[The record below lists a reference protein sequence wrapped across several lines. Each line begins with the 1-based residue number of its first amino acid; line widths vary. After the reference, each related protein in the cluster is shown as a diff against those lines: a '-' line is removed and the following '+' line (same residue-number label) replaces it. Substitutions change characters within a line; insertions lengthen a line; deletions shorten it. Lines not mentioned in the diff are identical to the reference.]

1 MLALAAL
8 ILVALLTACDSAEP
22 TTAQQARPTDSA
34 RIATRLDPSVYL
46 AGAGDP
52 EDFLYRGVRQ
62 PDGTRA
68 GDQDEII
75 DALARQG
82 VNAIYFQMIR
92 SHGGDGDDDHNPFL
106 NNDPNSG
113 LNPNV
118 LDQWERWFLKL
129 ESSGINILLFFY
141 DDSASV
147 WRSGDELAEGEGEFI
162 RAVVRRFGNL
172 DNIIWVVAEEYSEA
186 LSAKKVSAIAK
197 EISLA
202 DPIRRP
208 VAVHKLSGT
217 MFAEFASDPEIGVFA
232 MQLPELSAAEI
243 NSAVSEA
250 WSRSF
255 GRYDLI
261 MSEAPSWGTG
271 LEAQRKAWASAFGGA
286 HVLVYD
292 LAFASPDAHE
302 LGYLRHLRDFA
313 ERFVL
318 LDAVPNTRIVEQGS
332 LFAMKSLD
340 GKHFVYGRGTLGLSG
355 IRPGDYDLLLFD
367 PQTGGSVSTSV
378 RIAGAD
384 WSYDVGDEFPSDVVA
399 VLDPKQAKLARF
411 PAARWNAPDPD
422 GAGPGHQLLETSA
435 EKIGGAG
442 CVVNDGRM
450 AFQWGDIGARREWA
464 SAAKPILAMLVGLAI
479 QEGLIESIDQPVADF
494 GLPLLGADRGI
505 TFRHLVNM
513 TSGYARAEGPGEAW
527 AYNDF
532 NPVILGKT
540 IESVFGAT
548 ANDVLA
554 RWLEPLAF
562 EDEPG
567 LVSRRGFGLKASVR
581 DVCRL
586 GLMWLHEGQWDG
598 VELLGRRIFHS
609 LVAPAVPNDLPRSG
623 NDSLNYLLLESF
635 GGDSNMIEYGP
646 GIYGS
651 AFWYNASQ
659 PQSGGRPWPK
669 LPGDAFQA
677 NGHFG
682 AKHVT
687 VIPSRD
693 LVIVTHRDYDAA
705 REAEGRGQFARINSE
720 VSHLAD
726 AVGLVCLATAQASG
740 RHCDS
745 TGNSD

>member
-1 MLALAAL
+1 LLALAAL

-479 QEGLIESIDQPVADF
+479 QEGLIESID
-494 GLPLLGADRGI
+494 
-505 TFRHLVNM
+505 
-513 TSGYARAEGPGEAW
+513 SGDYDEARKWMVPPGSEATDAEFEA
-527 AYNDF
+527 F
-532 NPVILGKT
+532 
-540 IESVFGAT
+540 
-548 ANDVLA
+548 
-554 RWLEPLAF
+554 
-562 EDEPG
+562 
-567 LVSRRGFGLKASVR
+567 
-581 DVCRL
+581 
-586 GLMWLHEGQWDG
+586 
-598 VELLGRRIFHS
+598 
-609 LVAPAVPNDLPRSG
+609 
-623 NDSLNYLLLESF
+623 
-635 GGDSNMIEYGP
+635 
-646 GIYGS
+646 
-651 AFWYNASQ
+651 
-659 PQSGGRPWPK
+659 
-669 LPGDAFQA
+669 
-677 NGHFG
+677 
-682 AKHVT
+682 
-687 VIPSRD
+687 
-693 LVIVTHRDYDAA
+693 RDYDEMRAKADYKRGAA
-705 REAEGRGQFARINSE
+705 VVEFSIEREGNSEDIMRGQGGSVANILSVGLRMFALSTLDETDHRRFLVLDEQDCWLRPDIVPRLVKIVHEAAHGLGFQVLMISHHDIALFERYADRIYQLSLDREGEVQAKLHESAPE
-720 VSHLAD
+720 VSD
-726 AVGLVCLATAQASG
+726 E
-740 RHCDS
+740 DS
-745 TGNSD
+745 H